1 MLLVASAF
9 REKIYIYL
17 LHLAHHGTQCLFC
30 SCFFRVRVANSHV
43 AVRALHRSAGARSLG
58 LMCRRLNG
66 SADSPMQHDSVSSNL
81 ISKCAR
87 QQAAS
92 YKSKYHPSLCFRL
105 QFINRWHLCVL
116 AAVLQKSHGPLLR
129 RISLLVITF
138 ARGLFRLLRTPVSKI
153 RLPSA
158 NPQQSTPHNQQTSN
172 CRYANL
178 KLCKFPPAKKLN
190 ESFS

>member
-1 MLLVASAF
+1 VSEGQKTRSALPLPCMQHPCATISDGCKCVWGKKNVYLFTPFDPSWHSVFIFLLRFCCKFACRCACVASIS
-9 REKIYIYL
+9 R
-17 LHLAHHGTQCLFC
+17 
-30 SCFFRVRVANSHV
+30 
-43 AVRALHRSAGARSLG
+43 GARSLG
-58 LMCRRLNG
+58 LMCQRLNG

-105 QFINRWHLCVL
+105 QFINRWHLCVP

-138 ARGLFRLLRTPVSKI
+138 ARGLFRLLH
-153 RLPSA
+153 A
-158 NPQQSTPHNQQTSN
+158 G
-172 CRYANL
+172 L
-178 KLCKFPPAKKLN
+178 KN
-190 ESFS
+190 